1 MGLYDYV
8 RSSYNLGE
16 HFTDTELQTKDIE
29 RCIGGSMSHYWIDPS
44 GQLFVLNYTNTH
56 DLVDKPPK
64 PLDAPK
70 WWGIPFE
77 YVPNGN
83 HGKVSPVYLTDY
95 VVVYPSD
102 WKGDYKD
109 LPECRIHFKLGKIQD
124 YDNTYKRKALE
135 Y

>member
-1 MGLYDYV
+1 MGLFDYV

-16 HFTDTELQTKDIE
+16 HFTETELQTKEIE
-29 RCIGGSMSHYWIDPS
+29 KYIGGSMSHYWIDPS
-44 GQLFVLNYTNTH
+44 GQLFLIDYRDTH
-56 DLVDKPPK
+56 DLVDKPAPV
-64 PLDAPK
+64 LDAPK

-77 YVPNGN
+77 YVPNGK

-109 LPECRIHFKLGKIQD
+109 WPECRIHLINGKLQD
-124 YDNTYKRKALE
+124 YDNTYKRHNLGN
-135 Y
+135 